1 MSKLS
6 IVLRSVIYNIVF
18 YLNLL
23 FWVLAGIP
31 TYLMSRN
38 AVIWLAVT
46 WGRTSM
52 WWLDKICNVKT
63 EIRGLENIPAGQP
76 LIVASKHQSIAE
88 TFTILRYL
96 SSPLYI
102 LKRELTLLP
111 LFGWYLIKAD
121 MIAVNRSAGKSALVN
136 MTKKAREEIRS
147 GRQLIIFPEG
157 TRKAV
162 DAPPAYK
169 YGVAQIYSEC
179 DVPCMPVA
187 LNTGLFWPRRK
198 FLRFPGTLVIEFL
211 PVIPAGLPTDEF
223 FKRMENAIET
233 NTNRLVE
240 DGRREQAKL
249 LSFRNAP

>member
-1 MSKLS
+1 MSNTS
-6 IVLRSVIYNIVF
+6 IVVRSVIYNIVF

-31 TYLMSRN
+31 TYLMSRDG
-38 AVIWLAVT
+38 VVWLAST

-52 WWLDKICNVKT
+52 WWLDKICNVKM
-63 EIRGLENIPAGQP
+63 EIRGLDNIPHGQP

-88 TFTILRYL
+88 TFTILRFL

-121 MIAVNRSAGKSALVN
+121 MIAVDRSSGKSALIN

-157 TRKAV
+157 TRTAV

-169 YGVAQIYSEC
+169 YGVAFIYAQC
-179 DVPCMPVA
+179 GVPCVPVA
-187 LNTGLFWPRRK
+187 LNTGVFWPRRK

-223 FKRMENAIET
+223 YERMQEAIET
-233 NTNRLVE
+233 NTKRLVE
-240 DGRREQAKL
+240 EGRREQASL
-249 LSFRNAP
+249 LSFRDAP